1 MNLNLLVIASLLGDS
16 HTILASS
23 GHDVIRAIQVSIV
36 AASILA
42 VVLHRIKQPS
52 LVAYI
57 VAGLLLGVL
66 IRPLLGD
73 SLQGMEHISSLGLI
87 LLLFV
92 IGLELDLKKV
102 LGLGKAPA
110 AAVLLQGPVT
120 IGFVWLLQV
129 VLQSLDIHLPGLA
142 SRPQGQIIFAAAVAL
157 SSTAVVV
164 RLLGDK
170 FDLTSQAGRITV
182 LTLIAQDIWAVTVLS
197 YISSQ
202 GGDKNGGSLTIVYSI
217 IGGIVATLLMSWFA
231 RKLLS
236 RIMKFVSTAP
246 DLMAMSALAWCF
258 LGSAIFGATGLSAEM
273 GALIAGLTIAGLPQ
287 AGEVLSKVSNLRDF
301 FMALF
306 FVTLGMSLPPPSFSA
321 IMGACLL
328 TGVVYLTRFLLFAPT
343 LLAAR
348 MGHIVSL
355 TAAINLSQL
364 SEFSL
369 LLLPVGIAYGAIT
382 QEEASVISYA
392 LMLSLVLTPF
402 AIRFNYALA
411 RKLAHWAHMKND
423 EYGQDRHSQADD
435 GHCSAEIYLLGYYLN
450 AEALIRCIKQKRPD
464 LLSRIMVI
472 DYNLHNHDRIRSY
485 GLKVKYG
492 DIGNVETL
500 RHAGIESAQV
510 VVITIANTFL
520 RGTSNE
526 RLIDT
531 VRSVAPRAKIISTS
545 VQTEDMT
552 EQTSR
557 GAFVSICDP
566 AQAAQAYL
574 DAIDRAFTKDQETVH
589 SEV

>member
-1 MNLNLLVIASLLGDS
+1 MNFSLFVHTLLLTTSPSEAE
-16 HTILASS
+16 AAS
-23 GHDVIRAIQVSIV
+23 GHDVVRAIQISIV

-57 VAGLLLGVL
+57 VAGLLLGFL
-66 IRPLLGD
+66 TRPLLGD
-73 SLQGMEHISSLGLI
+73 ASKSLEHISSLGLI

-110 AAVLLQGPVT
+110 AAIFLQGPLT
-120 IGFVWLLQV
+120 IGFVWLLQAI
-129 VLQSLDIHLPGLA
+129 LRCLDIQLPGLA
-142 SRPQGQIIFAAAVAL
+142 SQPQGQIIFAAAAAL

-202 GGDKNGGSLTIVYSI
+202 SGSHGGGSLSIVFSI
-217 IGGIVATLLMSWFA
+217 VGGVIVTLIMSWVA
-231 RKLLS
+231 RHLLA
-236 RIMKFVSTAP
+236 RIMKFVATAP

-258 LGSAIFGATGLSAEM
+258 LGSAAFGFTGLSAEM
-273 GALIAGLTIAGLPQ
+273 GALIAGLTIASLPQ
-287 AGEVLSKVSNLRDF
+287 AGEVLSKVTNLRDF

-306 FVTLGMSLPPPSFSA
+306 FVTLGMTLPPPSFTA
-321 IMGACLL
+321 ILGACLL
-328 TGVVYLTRFLLFAPT
+328 TALVFLTRFLLFAPT
-343 LLAAR
+343 LMAAR
-348 MGHIVSL
+348 MGNIVSL
-355 TAAINLSQL
+355 TAALNLSQL

-369 LLLPVGIAYGAIT
+369 LLLPVGLAAGAIT

-402 AIRFNYALA
+402 AIRFNYAAARNLA
-411 RKLAHWAHMKND
+411 RLIRLKTAAPQPD
-423 EYGQDRHSQADD
+423 SAASAADDRHW
-435 GHCSAEIYLLGYYLN
+435 SAEIYLLGYYLN
-450 AEALIRCIKQKRPD
+450 AEALIRRIKEKRPD
-464 LLSRIMVI
+464 LLPRMMVI
-472 DYNLHNHDRIRSY
+472 DYNLRNHDRIRSH
-485 GLKVKYG
+485 GLRVMYG
-492 DIGNVETL
+492 DICNVETL
-500 RHAGIESAQV
+500 RHAGLEQAKV
-510 VVITIANTFL
+510 VVCTIANTFL

-526 RLIDT
+526 RLIDS
-531 VRSVAPRAKIISTS
+531 VRSLAPHAKIITTS
-545 VQTEDMT
+545 VQVEEIA

-557 GAFVSICDP
+557 GAFASICGPD
-566 AQAAQAYL
+566 QTTQAYL
-574 DAIDRAFTKDQETVH
+574 DAINNAFIL
-589 SEV
+589 

>member
-1 MNLNLLVIASLLGDS
+1 MNCSLFVHSLLL
-16 HTILASS
+16 TASPSAAEADS
-23 GHDVIRAIQVSIV
+23 GHDVVMAIQIAIV

-57 VAGLLLGVL
+57 AAGLLLGFL
-66 IRPLLGD
+66 TRPLMGEASK
-73 SLQGMEHISSLGLI
+73 SLEHISSLGLI

-110 AAVLLQGPVT
+110 AAIFLQGPFT
-120 IGFVWLLQV
+120 IGFVWLLQII
-129 VLQSLDIHLPGLA
+129 LRCLDIHLPGLA
-142 SRPQGQIIFAAAVAL
+142 SRPQGQIIFAAAAAL

-202 GGDKNGGSLTIVYSI
+202 SGSHGGSGPLSIVLSI
-217 IGGIVATLLMSWFA
+217 AGGVAVTLIMSWVA
-231 RKLLS
+231 RHLLA
-236 RIMKFVSTAP
+236 RIMKFVATAP

-258 LGSAIFGATGLSAEM
+258 LGSAAFGFTGLSAEM
-273 GALIAGLTIAGLPQ
+273 GALIAGLTIASLPQ
-287 AGEVLSKVSNLRDF
+287 AGEVLSKVTNLRDF

-306 FVTLGMSLPPPSFSA
+306 FVTLGMTLPPPSFTA
-321 IMGACLL
+321 ILGACLL
-328 TGVVYLTRFLLFAPT
+328 TALVFLTRFLLFAPT
-343 LLAAR
+343 LMAAR
-348 MGHIVSL
+348 MGNIVSL
-355 TAAINLSQL
+355 TAALNLSQL

-369 LLLPVGIAYGAIT
+369 LLLPVGLAAGAIT

-402 AIRFNYALA
+402 AIRFNYAAARNLA
-411 RKLAHWAHMKND
+411 RLIRLKTAAPRPD
-423 EYGQDRHSQADD
+423 SAAPAADDRHW
-435 GHCSAEIYLLGYYLN
+435 SAEIYLLGYYLN
-450 AEALIRCIKQKRPD
+450 AEALVRRIKEKRPD
-464 LLSRIMVI
+464 LLPRMMVI
-472 DYNLHNHDRIRSY
+472 DYNLRNHDRIRSH
-485 GLKVKYG
+485 GLRVMYG
-492 DIGNVETL
+492 DICNVETL
-500 RHAGIESAQV
+500 RHAGLEQAKV
-510 VVITIANTFL
+510 VVCTIANTFL

-526 RLIDT
+526 RLIDS
-531 VRSVAPRAKIISTS
+531 VRSLAPHAKIITTS
-545 VQTEDMT
+545 VQVEEIA

-557 GAFVSICDP
+557 GAFASICGPD
-566 AQAAQAYL
+566 QTTQAYL
-574 DAIDRAFTKDQETVH
+574 DAIDKALPH
-589 SEV
+589 